1 MSAILDAV
9 GLGGGSPS
17 VNTGASQD
25 VTTDSEKAKK
35 LRAALTQTAG
45 GVQGEE
51 LLSGTTSKRGT
62 LLGN

>member
-1 MSAILDAV
+1 MSAIFDAI
-9 GLGGGSPS
+9 GLGGGSPR
-17 VNTGASQD
+17 VNSYASQD
-25 VTTDSEKAKK
+25 VTTDSEKSKK

-45 GVQGEE
+45 GVSGEE